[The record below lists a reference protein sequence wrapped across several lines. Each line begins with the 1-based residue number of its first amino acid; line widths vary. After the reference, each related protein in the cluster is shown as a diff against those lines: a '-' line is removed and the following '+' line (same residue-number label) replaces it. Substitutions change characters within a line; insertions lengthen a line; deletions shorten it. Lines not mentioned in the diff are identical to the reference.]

1 MARRIYADA
10 RATLVASMNELPLAL
25 GFMVAAYLLGA
36 IPFGV
41 VVCRAMHLPDPRTVG
56 SRNIGFTNVLRIAG
70 KKAGILTLL
79 GDMGKGWVPAW
90 LAGQWLSDPWWIVA
104 VALAA
109 ILGHLAPV
117 YLGFKGGKGV
127 ATALGAVLGVAPAIG
142 GLLLLTWLSVAAIW
156 RYSSGAAI
164 TAFAVLPLLGLWKG
178 TLPFLAFA
186 ILVSALILSRHRAN
200 MTRLL
205 NGTEPKIGS
214 RGASTSSA
222 SSTSSTSAESTKSAE
237 AVSSA
242 S

>member
-1 MARRIYADA
+1 
-10 RATLVASMNELPLAL
+10 MNELLPAIGLIV
-25 GFMVAAYLLGA
+25 GAYLLGA

-41 VVCRAMHLPDPRTVG
+41 VVCRVLHLPDPRTVG

-70 KKAGILTLL
+70 KKAGVLTLL

-90 LAGQWLSDPWWIVA
+90 LAGQWLTEAWWIVA

-117 YLGFKGGKGV
+117 YLKFKGGKGV

-142 GLLLLTWLSVAAIW
+142 GLMLLTWLSVAAIW

-164 TAFAVLPLLGLWKG
+164 SAFAALPLLGLWQG
-178 TLPFLAFA
+178 TLPFLAFSV
-186 ILVSALILSRHRAN
+186 LVSGLILSRHRAN

-214 RGASTSSA
+214 RGAASSSA
-222 SSTSSTSAESTKSAE
+222 AATSTKSAE